1 MQELG
6 TLGGS
11 DSMALLVNE
20 QGQIV
25 GESYT
30 NSSPSA
36 YCANIGFP
44 LTTGAFLWENGR
56 MTDLGGFGG
65 SCTFASDLNNRGQVI
80 GLSTLP
86 GDTAQHPFLWD
97 HGVLTDLGTLGGNN
111 GFGDALNVA
120 GDVVGWAS
128 LPGDQALHAFRWKD
142 GTMTDLGTVG
152 GDACSFGF
160 TINSAEQVVGISVP
174 GCDFSQARA
183 SFWEDGGPMV
193 DLNALIPPNST
204 LYLTFSETIND
215 RGEIA
220 GNGVDSEGNQH
231 AFLLIPCDE
240 NHANIEGCDYSL
252 VAATPSDQPEPP
264 QNAQLSSQTTAAKL
278 SPSEVMNR
286 FRSLGAG
293 RNRRYG
299 MPQTFNTAS
308 AITNV
313 EPAPTNLTS
322 FAFKRGLYDVV
333 ELSWTDHSTDAD
345 SYHIERC
352 TGSTCTNFGEIAVTG
367 GSATRYIDPLW
378 TMHLTFRYRV
388 RAHSPSG
395 YSAYSNIKT
404 QTTP

>member
-1 MQELG
+1 
-6 TLGGS
+6 
-11 DSMALLVNE
+11 
-20 QGQIV
+20 
-25 GESYT
+25 
-30 NSSPSA
+30 
-36 YCANIGFP
+36 
-44 LTTGAFLWENGR
+44 
-56 MTDLGGFGG
+56 
-65 SCTFASDLNNRGQVI
+65 
-80 GLSTLP
+80 
-86 GDTAQHPFLWD
+86 
-97 HGVLTDLGTLGGNN
+97 
-111 GFGDALNVA
+111 
-120 GDVVGWAS
+120 
-128 LPGDQALHAFRWKD
+128 
-142 GTMTDLGTVG
+142 
-152 GDACSFGF
+152 
-160 TINSAEQVVGISVP
+160 
-174 GCDFSQARA
+174 
-183 SFWEDGGPMV
+183 
-193 DLNALIPPNST
+193 
-204 LYLTFSETIND
+204 
-215 RGEIA
+215 
-220 GNGVDSEGNQH
+220 
-231 AFLLIPCDE
+231 
-240 NHANIEGCDYSL
+240 
-252 VAATPSDQPEPP
+252 
-264 QNAQLSSQTTAAKL
+264 
-278 SPSEVMNR
+278 MNR